1 MPNTSR
7 TGIFVLNLDRSAD
20 RMAWMTSQL
29 AAFGM
34 RYHRVAGIDGENADL
49 DTAMRSLG
57 VRIGKPKGRRLARA
71 EIACYLT
78 HLTAIRQAIAQD
90 CSAALIL
97 EDDAQILDDIPS
109 VLDDFARFR
118 DKPYILR
125 LEPWHKA
132 YWQVPVAKFARVD
145 AFYTPE
151 LPLLLHRLLSHSRG
165 DGTCDR
171 ADGNIC
177 SLRYRNLFPPAIGA
191 DRSHMFAGRRGAVE
205 RTFRQPDPNRAESV
219 EVLRA
224 ITVQTS
230 PTTPAKTSREVDCFR
245 PDFSCRLSDRQPIRG
260 QEHRETAPTS
270 RPHPMS
276 AATPDP
282 SRTGIFILN
291 LDRSADRMA
300 WMALNWPRSACEI
313 AVEAL

>member
-57 VRIGKPKGRRLARA
+57 VRIGKPKGRRLARS

-145 AFYTPE
+145 AFYTPDSFYFCTAYC
-151 LPLLLHRLLSHSRG
+151 L
-165 DGTCDR
+165 TR
-171 ADGNIC
+171 AAMERVIAQLTEISAPFDIEIYSPRRSGLTALIC
-177 SLRYRNLFPPAIGA
+177 SPALAAQSNGRFDSLIQTERKASKFSGQSPFKRLKQRLRKRHE
-191 DRSHMFAGRRGAVE
+191 RSIAFARI
-205 RTFRQPDPNRAESV
+205 FRAAYQTANQFGVSSIVR
-219 EVLRA
+219 LR
-224 ITVQTS
+224 
-230 PTTPAKTSREVDCFR
+230 
-245 PDFSCRLSDRQPIRG
+245 L
-260 QEHRETAPTS
+260 H
-270 RPHPMS
+270 
-276 AATPDP
+276 P
-282 SRTGIFILN
+282 SRI
-291 LDRSADRMA
+291 
-300 WMALNWPRSACEI
+300 P
-313 AVEAL
+313 